1 MLYLPT
7 LLILLLV
14 SPFLLSFPSVPLYCK
29 RFRGD
34 CSIRKESI
42 CCKATNIKQL
52 TTAKRKTNIKPKPGK
67 DLSAISKISEKPEQI
82 LPPSTTVSTVRATR
96 SVPRFCKLLKF
107 DCKKRSNLL
116 CCAETESNNEK
127 AKTDAN
133 AKSVT
138 PTVISLVVNEN
149 KRLKDKAQSIK
160 DNRQSNEVFLGNR
173 FTRKNLKTSFFSKH
187 QSLSSKS
194 SSCDVDSC
202 RKAANKSNSCCDEDS
217 NKTVVVEQNKKEE
230 MSDPTV
236 NIQQE
241 NPITETG
248 PKRFEA
254 SENSDTETQESQK
267 LAKQK
272 SKSGYTADVAGN
284 DVVTRNG
291 YLGENVQ
298 TIKPQNNITMQP
310 NIHKQAKPV
319 PVDVTDSNKEISLFD
334 SIMSQLLKYSLDF
347 DEAEEEEESKEGKAK
362 QFDHQHH
369 QENLFVSD
377 TNSSSGTEVTE
388 EMTNRTSPNT
398 KNIAIRKYEQE
409 SNQKLENE
417 TKDEEL
423 KEGDETSLFDS
434 ILSQLLSFDINSL
447 QTTTLATIK
456 EAAKQTSD
464 TEHQIKTQ
472 LADEGRE
479 NEKQISDD
487 ESNFISDN
495 EIEDPD
501 SDYTLISLPGY
512 SDIRQPMVLQYPG
525 KVTATITRVSK
536 SYSWQ

>member
-7 LLILLLV
+7 FILLLF

-42 CCKATNIKQL
+42 CCKASNIRQT
-52 TTAKRKTNIKPKPGK
+52 TTAKRNTDIKPKPGK
-67 DLSAISKISEKPEQI
+67 DPSNISEKLEQI
-82 LPPSTTVSTVRATR
+82 LPSSTTVSTVRTTR
-96 SVPRFCKLLKF
+96 SLPRFCKLLKF

-116 CCAETESNNEK
+116 CCAETGSNDKK
-127 AKTDAN
+127 AENIAI

-149 KRLKDKAQSIK
+149 ERLKDKEKLVK

-173 FTRKNLKTSFFSKH
+173 FARENLRTSFFPK
-187 QSLSSKS
+187 QQALSSKS
-194 SSCDVDSC
+194 SSCNVANC
-202 RKAANKSNSCCDEDS
+202 RKAANKSNRCCQEDS
-217 NKTVVVEQNKKEE
+217 NKTVVDEKNKKEE
-230 MSDPTV
+230 ISEQTA

-248 PKRFEA
+248 PKSFEA
-254 SENSDTETQESQK
+254 SKSSDTETQEIQK
-267 LAKQK
+267 LAKETT
-272 SKSGYTADVAGN
+272 SDVAGN

-291 YLGENVQ
+291 YLGENDQ
-298 TIKPQNNITMQP
+298 TIEPQKNITMQP
-310 NIHKQAKPV
+310 NIRKQEIPV
-319 PVDVTDSNKEISLFD
+319 PVDVVNSNKEISLFD
-334 SIMSQLLKYSLDF
+334 SIMSQLLKYSLDI
-347 DEAEEEEESKEGKAK
+347 DEAEAKEEEESKE
-362 QFDHQHH
+362 FIYPQHK
-369 QENLFVSD
+369 ENLFVSD
-377 TNSSSGTEVTE
+377 TNNSYSDTKVTE
-388 EMTNRTSPNT
+388 EMTNQTSSNE
-398 KNIAIRKYEQE
+398 KNIANLKYEE
-409 SNQKLENE
+409 KSNHTSKKE
-417 TKDEEL
+417 TEDEKL
-423 KEGDETSLFDS
+423 KEIQETSLFDS

-447 QTTTLATIK
+447 QTTTLSTIK
-456 EAAKQTSD
+456 ETKRKSD
-464 TEHQIKTQ
+464 TEHKIKTQ
-472 LADEGRE
+472 YADEGRE
-479 NEKQISDD
+479 NEKQISYD
-487 ESNFISDN
+487 ESNFIGDN